1 MATTAKKPAAKT
13 AKAKSAVKSAKA
25 KTTKP
30 KATTPKTVAKANKPK
45 TVKAKAKTA
54 TRAKTVTKAKTAKT
68 AATKAKAP
76 AKRKTAAKAKPATKT
91 LKGGLPQRL
100 HHNAYV
106 TKDQEATRRF
116 YEDLIGLPLVATWTE
131 ADVLFGKERVYCHTF
146 FGLGDGSA
154 LAFFQF
160 VNPSDQEEFGP
171 ELPSSPFIH
180 IALKSDKRN
189 QDAINERLE
198 KAGYKEPEKYVLEHG
213 YCRSLYVK
221 DPNGLILEFTVDH
234 KDVKKI
240 DKIRRASS
248 HDDLKRW
255 LSGGHQSN
263 NMFR

>member
-1 MATTAKKPAAKT
+1 MATTARKPAARAAKVKAT
-13 AKAKSAVKSAKA
+13 AKSAKA
-25 KTTKP
+25 KTVAKP
-30 KATTPKTVAKANKPK
+30 KTALKANKPK
-45 TVKAKAKTA
+45 TVKAKATTA
-54 TRAKTVTKAKTAKT
+54 KAKTAAKAKT
-68 AATKAKAP
+68 IKAKATKA
-76 AKRKTAAKAKPATKT
+76 KTAAKAKPAAKT

-106 TKDQEATRRF
+106 TKDQEATRKF

-131 ADVLFGKERVYCHTF
+131 SDVLFGKERVYCHTF
-146 FGLGDGSA
+146 YGLGDGSA

-160 VNPSDQEEFGP
+160 ANPSDQEEFGP
-171 ELPSSPFIH
+171 ELASSPFIH

-234 KDVKKI
+234 KDAKKI
-240 DKIRRASS
+240 DKTRRASS

-255 LSGGHQSN
+255 LGGGHQSN